1 MRRIFSLESLNW
13 QGPLAGNY
21 WSAVTLVLAAL
32 TPFLVLSAAISPLSS
47 AINAGVHIG
56 SAGNEMSAGMADAAY
71 CFGTILAVQ
80 LASRLPGRRLLL
92 VYASVFTAASILIAL
107 SHSPAP
113 FFVGRVLQGI
123 STSLMLI
130 TAAPALVLGFPL
142 ARMRSTAMVMN
153 MGIFGAVA
161 VGPVVGSAFVSI
173 GDWRLLF
180 WIASAVG
187 ALAILMIVLTFADQP
202 PMDRG
207 LEFDHESL
215 GLASVGCVAAFFG
228 ASSLVN
234 HPFVSAIVLIPMAL
248 GILCI
253 VGLIVHQTFVK
264 DPLMPIRQLGHTVP
278 IAAIVLAMFA
288 GAGSVAMVG
297 LLSITVEAHHV
308 SSAVFWPE
316 FVGAV
321 VTAGLFGRLFFTK
334 WIPVLA
340 FAGLVVLAATAVLL
354 TGTTDGNTTLIVIGT
369 AGIGLGVGG
378 SVAPGLF
385 VAGFT
390 MPALQLQRIFAL
402 VEMLRGIGAFLT
414 APILIH
420 VADTV
425 GSSPASGIRT
435 ATWITMALLGVGALA
450 VLFIILSGGFRLNTP
465 QLEEWQAGGP
475 PAIQSPP
482 LFNRLRSRGSVKE
495 PVEVEA
501 VSETETERV
510 KV

>member
-1 MRRIFSLESLNW
+1 MRRIFSLEPLNW

-21 WSAVTLVLAAL
+21 WGAVTLVLAAL
-32 TPFLVLSAAISPLSS
+32 TPFLVLSAAIGPLGA
-47 AINAGVHIG
+47 AIDSGVHIG
-56 SAGNEMSAGMADAAY
+56 QAGSEMSAGMADAAY

-80 LASRLPGRRLLL
+80 LAALLPGRRMLLI
-92 VYASVFTAASILIAL
+92 YAAVFTAASVLIAL
-107 SHSPAP
+107 AHSPAL
-113 FFVGRVLQGI
+113 FFVGRIAQGM

-142 ARMRSTAMVMN
+142 VRMRSTAIVMN

-180 WIASAVG
+180 WIAAAVG
-187 ALAILMIVLTFADQP
+187 ALACLMIVLTFTDQA
-202 PMDRG
+202 PMDRS
-207 LEFDHESL
+207 LEFDFESL

-234 HPFVSAIVLIPMAL
+234 HPFVSAIVLIPIIL
-248 GILCI
+248 GISCI
-253 VGLIVHQTFVK
+253 VGLIVHQVFVK

-278 IAAIVLAMFA
+278 IAAIVLAMVA

-297 LLSITVEAHHV
+297 LLSVTVEAHHV
-308 SSAVFWPE
+308 SAAVFWPE
-316 FVGAV
+316 FGGAV
-321 VTAGLFGRLFFTK
+321 ITAGLFGRLFFTK

-340 FAGLVVLAATAVLL
+340 FAGLIILAATAVLL
-354 TGTTDGNTTLIVIGT
+354 TGTTGGNTTLIVLGT
-369 AGIGLGVGG
+369 AGIGLGVGA

-414 APILIH
+414 APILLH
-420 VADTV
+420 VAATV
-425 GSSPASGIRT
+425 GTSQASGIQT
-435 ATWITMALLGVGALA
+435 ATWITMALLGVGAL
-450 VLFIILSGGFRLNTP
+450 VVGFIIVSGGFRLNTP
-465 QLEEWQAGGP
+465 QLEAWQAGGP

-482 LFNRLRSRGSVKE
+482 LFARLRSRGALQAQLAG
-495 PVEVEA
+495 EA
-501 VSETETERV
+501 EAEADRV

>member
-1 MRRIFSLESLNW
+1 MRRIFSLEPLDW

-21 WSAVTLVLAAL
+21 WSAVALVLAAL
-32 TPFLVLSAAISPLSS
+32 TPFLVLSAAIGPLGSQISS
-47 AINAGVHIG
+47 GVHIG
-56 SAGNEMSAGMADAAY
+56 AAGSEMSAGMADAAY

-80 LASRLPGRRLLL
+80 LASLLPGRRMLLL
-92 VYASVFTAASILIAL
+92 YATIFTAASVLIAL
-107 SHSPAP
+107 AHSPGL
-113 FFVGRVLQGI
+113 FFTGRILQGI
-123 STSLMLI
+123 ATSLMLI
-130 TAAPALVLGFPL
+130 TAAPALVLGYPL
-142 ARMRSTAMVMN
+142 RRMRSTSMVMN

-161 VGPVVGSAFVSI
+161 VGPVIGSAFVSLA
-173 GDWRLLF
+173 DWRLLF
-180 WIASAVG
+180 WIASGVG
-187 ALAILMIVLTFADQP
+187 ALAMLMIVLTFVDAA
-202 PMDRG
+202 PMDRE
-207 LEFDHESL
+207 LEFDFESL

-234 HPFVSAIVLIPMAL
+234 HPFVSAIVLIPLAL

-253 VGLIVHQTFVK
+253 VGLIVHQVFVK

-278 IAAIVLAMFA
+278 IAAIVLAMVA

-316 FVGAV
+316 FGGAV
-321 VTAGLFGRLFFTK
+321 VTAGLFGTLFFTR

-340 FAGLVVLAATAVLL
+340 YAGLLILAATAVLL
-354 TGTTDGNTTLIVIGT
+354 TGTTGGNTTLIVIGT
-369 AGIGLGVGG
+369 AGIGLGVGA

-425 GSSPASGIRT
+425 GATQASGIKT
-435 ATWITMALLGVGALA
+435 ATWITMALLGAGALA
-450 VLFIILSGGFRLNTP
+450 VLFIIVSGGFRLMVP
-465 QLEEWQAGGP
+465 ELEEWQAGGP
-475 PAIQSPP
+475 PAIKSPP
-482 LFNRLRSRGSVKE
+482 LFGRLRSEKSLDGQLERK
-495 PVEVEA
+495 A
-501 VSETETERV
+501 ETETV

>member
-1 MRRIFSLESLNW
+1 MRRIFSLEPIRW

-32 TPFLVLSAAISPLSS
+32 TPFLVLSAAIGPLGSQIS
-47 AINAGVHIG
+47 AGVHIG
-56 SAGNEMSAGMADAAY
+56 AAGSEMSAGMADAAY

-80 LASRLPGRRLLL
+80 LASLLPGRRMLLL
-92 VYASVFTAASILIAL
+92 YATIFTAASVLIAL
-107 SHSPAP
+107 AHSPAL
-113 FFVGRVLQGI
+113 FFTGRILQGI

-130 TAAPALVLGFPL
+130 TAAPALVLGYPL
-142 ARMRSTAMVMN
+142 ARMRSTSMVMN

-161 VGPVVGSAFVSI
+161 VGPVIGSAFVSLA
-173 GDWRLLF
+173 DWRLLF
-180 WIASAVG
+180 WIASGVG
-187 ALAILMIVLTFADQP
+187 ALAMVMIVLTFVDVA
-202 PMDRG
+202 PMDRK
-207 LEFDHESL
+207 LEFDFESL

-234 HPFVSAIVLIPMAL
+234 HPFVSAIVIIPIAL
-248 GILCI
+248 GISCI
-253 VGLIVHQTFVK
+253 VGLIIHQVFVK

-278 IAAIVLAMFA
+278 IAAIVLAMVA

-308 SSAVFWPE
+308 SAAVFWPE
-316 FVGAV
+316 FGGAV
-321 VTAGLFGRLFFTK
+321 VTAGLFGALFFTK

-340 FAGLVVLAATAVLL
+340 YAGLIILAATAVLL
-354 TGTTDGNTTLIVIGT
+354 TGTTGGNSTLIVLGT
-369 AGIGLGVGG
+369 AGIGLGVGA

-425 GSSPASGIRT
+425 GSTQASGIKT

-450 VLFIILSGGFRLNTP
+450 VLFIVVSGGFRLMTP
-465 QLEEWQAGGP
+465 KLEEWQAGGP
-475 PAIQSPP
+475 PAITSPP
-482 LFNRLRSRGSVKE
+482 LFGRLRSAQSLDAQLE
-495 PVEVEA
+495 HEHEA
-501 VSETETERV
+501 EQV

>member
-1 MRRIFSLESLNW
+1 MRRIFSLEPLPFR
-13 QGPLAGNY
+13 GPLAGSY
-21 WSAVTLVLAAL
+21 WSAAALVLAAL
-32 TPFLVLSAAISPLSS
+32 TPFLVLSAAIGPLGAQISS
-47 AINAGVHIG
+47 GVHIG
-56 SAGNEMSAGMADAAY
+56 AAGSEMSAGMADAAY

-80 LASRLPGRRLLL
+80 LASLLPGRRMLLL
-92 VYASVFTAASILIAL
+92 YAAVFTAASVLIAL
-107 SHSPAP
+107 AHSPAL
-113 FFVGRVLQGI
+113 FFTGRILQGI

-142 ARMRSTAMVMN
+142 ARMRSTAVVMN

-161 VGPVVGSAFVSI
+161 VGPVIGSAFFSL

-187 ALAILMIVLTFADQP
+187 ALAMLMIVLTFTDQA
-202 PMDRG
+202 PMDRS
-207 LEFDHESL
+207 LEFDFESL

-234 HPFVSAIVLIPMAL
+234 HPFVSAIVLIPIL
-248 GILCI
+248 FGIACI
-253 VGLIVHQTFVK
+253 VGLIIHQVFVK

-278 IAAIVLAMFA
+278 IAAIVLAMVA
-288 GAGSVAMVG
+288 GAGSVALVG

-308 SSAVFWPE
+308 SAAVFWPE
-316 FVGAV
+316 FGGAV
-321 VTAGLFGRLFFTK
+321 VTAALFGRLFFTK

-340 FAGLVVLAATAVLL
+340 YAGLTILAATAALL
-354 TGTTDGNTTLIVIGT
+354 TGTTGGNTTLIVIGT
-369 AGIGLGVGG
+369 AGIGLGVGA

-390 MPALQLQRIFAL
+390 MPALALQRIFAL

-425 GSSPASGIRT
+425 GSTQAHGIKT

-450 VLFIILSGGFRLNTP
+450 VLFIILSGGFRLMSP
-465 QLEEWQAGGP
+465 QLEEWQGGGP

-482 LFNRLRSRGSVKE
+482 LFGRFRSERSVE
-495 PVEVEA
+495 EQLEREEA
-501 VSETETERV
+501 DTV

>member
-1 MRRIFSLESLNW
+1 MRRIFSLEPLAFR
-13 QGPLAGNY
+13 GPLAGSY
-21 WSAVTLVLAAL
+21 WSAAALVLAAL
-32 TPFLVLSAAISPLSS
+32 TPFLVLSAAIGPLGAQISH
-47 AINAGVHIG
+47 GVHIG
-56 SAGNEMSAGMADAAY
+56 AAGSEMSAGMADAAY

-80 LASRLPGRRLLL
+80 LASLLPGRRMLFL
-92 VYASVFTAASILIAL
+92 YAGIFTAASVLIAL
-107 SHSPAP
+107 AHSPGV
-113 FFVGRVLQGI
+113 FFAGRILQGI

-142 ARMRSTAMVMN
+142 ARMRSTAVVMN

-161 VGPVVGSAFVSI
+161 VGPVIGSAFLSL

-180 WIASAVG
+180 WIAAAVG
-187 ALAILMIVLTFADQP
+187 ALAMTMIVLTFSDQA
-202 PMDRG
+202 PMDRN
-207 LEFDHESL
+207 LEFDFESL

-234 HPFVSAIVLIPMAL
+234 HPFVSAIVLIPIGL
-248 GILCI
+248 GVLCI
-253 VGLIVHQTFVK
+253 VGLIIHQVFVK

-278 IAAIVLAMFA
+278 IAAIVLAMVA

-308 SSAVFWPE
+308 SAAVFWPE
-316 FVGAV
+316 FGGAV
-321 VTAGLFGRLFFTK
+321 VTAALFGRLFFTR

-340 FAGLVVLAATAVLL
+340 YGGLIILAATAVLL
-354 TGTTDGNTTLIVIGT
+354 TGTTGGNTTLIVIGT
-369 AGIGLGVGG
+369 AGIGLGVGA

-390 MPALQLQRIFAL
+390 MPAQQLQRIFAL

-425 GSSPASGIRT
+425 GRTQARGIQT

-450 VLFIILSGGFRLNTP
+450 VLFIIVSGGFRLMTP
-465 QLEEWQAGGP
+465 RLEAWQAGGP
-475 PAIQSPP
+475 AAINSPP
-482 LFNRLRSRGSVKE
+482 LLDRLRSRHS
-495 PVEVEA
+495 VEA
-501 VSETETERV
+501 QLEREDADRV